1 MADGGADIWPH
12 HRFVIRDAPGQ
23 RSIGHA
29 DRSGSY
35 ALPRVGS
42 GLVPQSDG
50 VVFVYR
56 SHYEGLL
63 SKRVRR
69 LPDRTALDWF
79 RRGWAA
85 AADPATDLEVW
96 VATELG
102 GRVYGLA
109 TIFDAARERELP
121 MPATADELGAALAE
135 HLYVEGEVVVE
146 DDRVMAL
153 TDDDE
158 VELAYFFLP
167 AQAGGQVPERL
178 AYLLY
183 EDFPLPSG
191 VSAGA
196 DTFAAPIDVGTLAPA
211 GTGEGTTYAVLL
223 TFYDGDSIGWL
234 PPMAI
239 PGVRL
244 PGLAEYL
251 RRVVPAGGRY
261 ACYTHELIEQER
273 WPKELLALRGLVARG
288 ETSVESALHRCNR
301 YLNIEDRLSAE
312 FAGPY
317 PAAHEAAMAKLAT
330 VTLDEKRDP
339 ERSVIDVADHIA
351 QMSMHASGFFGHQQW
366 FLFDDV
372 WAATHPDLAA
382 SLMRY
387 AASWNPYA

>member
-1 MADGGADIWPH
+1 
-12 HRFVIRDAPGQ
+12 V
-23 RSIGHA
+23 SK
-29 DRSGSY
+29 
-35 ALPRVGS
+35 
-42 GLVPQSDG
+42 SDG

-69 LPDRTALDWF
+69 LPDRTVLDWF

-85 AADPATDLEVW
+85 AADPATNLGAW

-109 TIFDAARERELP
+109 SIFQAAREHELP
-121 MPATADELGAALAE
+121 APATAGELGAALAE

-146 DDRVMAL
+146 DDRVLAL

-167 AQAGGQVPERL
+167 PQAGEQAPDRL

-183 EDFPLPSG
+183 EDFPLPSEA
-191 VSAGA
+191 SAGA
-196 DTFAAPIDVGTLAPA
+196 GAFAAPIEVGTLAPA
-211 GTGEGTTYAVLL
+211 GDGEGTTYAVLL
-223 TFYDGDSIGWL
+223 TFYDGGSIGWL
-234 PPMAI
+234 PPVAI

-261 ACYTHELIEQER
+261 ACYSRKLVQQEQ
-273 WPKELLALRGLVARG
+273 WPRELLALRGLVAPG
-288 ETSVESALHRCNR
+288 EASIEPALHRCNR
-301 YLNIEDRLSAE
+301 YLNIEDRLGAA
-312 FAGPY
+312 FAGPH
-317 PAAHEAAMAKLAT
+317 PAAHEAAMAGLARA
-330 VTLDEKRDP
+330 TLDEERDP
-339 ERSVIDVADHIA
+339 EQSVIDVAEHIA
-351 QMSMHASGFFGHQQW
+351 QMSMHASAFFGHQQW
-366 FLFDDV
+366 YLFDDV
-372 WAATHPDLAA
+372 WAAARPELAA